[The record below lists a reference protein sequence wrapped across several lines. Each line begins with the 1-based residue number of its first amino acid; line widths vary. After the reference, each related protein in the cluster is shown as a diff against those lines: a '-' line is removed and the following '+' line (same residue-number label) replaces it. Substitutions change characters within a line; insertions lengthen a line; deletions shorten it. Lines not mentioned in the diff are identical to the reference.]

1 MAIVDEDIERIRSTV
16 SIVDVVQGYVAL
28 RKQGKNWVGLCPFH
42 AEKSGSFNVAEQ
54 MGRYKCFGC
63 SAGGDVFKFIQEI
76 EHTDFVGAVE
86 LLANK
91 AGITL
96 NYTSGGENK
105 ERVRRKQLVEAM
117 DKAVNWYH
125 ERLLTSPDAR
135 PAREYL
141 RRRGLSGDVAR
152 QFRLGWAPDDWD
164 VMSRELGVAPDLLR
178 DTGLAFTNKRNRMQD
193 AFRGRVLFPIFT
205 DAGEPVAVGGRVL
218 PGSTDPAKYKNS
230 PETAVYSKS
239 RTLYGLNWAK
249 ADIVA
254 QDQVIVCEGYTDV
267 IGFHKAGVKRAV
279 ATCGTALTEQHVQ
292 ILKRFASKVVLAFD
306 ADGAG
311 QGAAERVYEW
321 EDKYKVTFFV
331 AQFPQGKDPGE
342 LSVTDP
348 EALGKAVHDAL
359 PYLRFRL
366 NRVMLGKPMRSPEE
380 RARVGEQSMAVLNEH
395 PNVMTRQ
402 LYAGE
407 VAAHTGL
414 PLSDLL
420 RIAEKR
426 QRNPTVRVSHQRQRG
441 VADNAEFVAIAL
453 LMQRWD
459 EIAPWLMEELFS
471 DEVNRRA
478 FLALAESGGQIE
490 AAIEHADPEAREM
503 LERAAVTDVDADPE
517 IEAMNLIA
525 ATVKRELSQR
535 LRITDSAAIREDAE
549 ARVHLEQL
557 LIPQAPQAAAEWLLG
572 WLQRRNEERA

>member
-1 MAIVDEDIERIRSTV
+1 
-16 SIVDVVQGYVAL
+16 
-28 RKQGKNWVGLCPFH
+28 
-42 AEKSGSFNVAEQ
+42 
-54 MGRYKCFGC
+54 
-63 SAGGDVFKFIQEI
+63 
-76 EHTDFVGAVE
+76 
-86 LLANK
+86 
-91 AGITL
+91 
-96 NYTSGGENK
+96 
-105 ERVRRKQLVEAM
+105 
-117 DKAVNWYH
+117 
-125 ERLLTSPDAR
+125 
-135 PAREYL
+135 
-141 RRRGLSGDVAR
+141 
-152 QFRLGWAPDDWD
+152 
-164 VMSRELGVAPDLLR
+164 
-178 DTGLAFTNKRNRMQD
+178 
-193 AFRGRVLFPIFT
+193 
-205 DAGEPVAVGGRVL
+205 
-218 PGSTDPAKYKNS
+218 
-230 PETAVYSKS
+230 
-239 RTLYGLNWAK
+239 
-249 ADIVA
+249 
-254 QDQVIVCEGYTDV
+254 
-267 IGFHKAGVKRAV
+267 
-279 ATCGTALTEQHVQ
+279 LTEQHVQ

-348 EALGKAVHDAL
+348 DSLGKAVHDAL

-414 PLSDLL
+414 PLTELL
-420 RIAEKR
+420 RLANSRTRK
-426 QRNPTVRVSHQRQRG
+426 PVVRVSQQRQRG

-459 EIAPWLMEELFS
+459 EIAPWLMEELFN

-478 FLALAESGGQIE
+478 FLALAESGGHVE

-535 LRITDSAAIREDAE
+535 LRITDSVAIREDAE
-549 ARVHLEQL
+549 ARVQLEQL

-572 WLQRRNEERA
+572 WLQRRNEERD